1 MLWQLVCH
9 NRVTPAGYCRRMPD
23 QPLLRFG
30 LIADPQ
36 YADIDPNPV
45 LDRHFRASLGKLAEA
60 IGTFEGEDLSFVMT
74 LGDLIDRGAEHF
86 EAPLSIYRR
95 SRHECLFLPGNHDFL
110 VDADSLGRVHA
121 LLGMPAPY
129 YSFLRNGIRFIVID
143 GCEESL
149 FATAPGSAAHAAAR
163 ARLAALQANGAINAM
178 EWNAG
183 ISQRQFAWIAGQ
195 LEAARALG
203 QPVIAMGHFPLY
215 PHSDH
220 ALWDAE
226 ALADLLASAPHVIAY
241 LCGHYHAGGVARAG
255 RCWFLNLKGMVDTER
270 QNAFSRIDLYEDR
283 LEVCGFGREES
294 RVLPR

>member
-1 MLWQLVCH
+1 
-9 NRVTPAGYCRRMPD
+9 MPN

-36 YADIDPNPV
+36 YADLDPNAS

-60 IGTFEGEDLSFVMT
+60 IGTFEGEDLSFIMT

-86 EAPLSIYRR
+86 EAPLAIYRR

-110 VDADSLGRVHA
+110 VDTEHLGRVHMR
-121 LLGMPAPY
+121 LGMPAPY
-129 YSFLRNGIRFIVID
+129 YSFVRNGIRLVVID

-149 FATAPGSAAHAAAR
+149 FATVPGSPAHQAAT
-163 ARLAALQANGAINAM
+163 ARLEALKARGAVNAM
-178 EWNAG
+178 DWNAG
-183 ISQRQFAWIAGQ
+183 ISERQFAWIAGQ

-203 QPVIAMGHFPLY
+203 QRVIAMGHFPLY

-226 ALADLLASAPHVIAY
+226 ALADLFSSQPHVIAY
-241 LCGHYHAGGVARAG
+241 LCGHYHAGGVSRAG
-255 RCWFLNLKGMVDTER
+255 HCWFLNLKGMVDTAQ
-270 QNAFSRIDLYEDR
+270 QNAFSTIALYEDR
-283 LEVCGFGREES
+283 LEVTGFGREES
-294 RVLPR
+294 RVLTR